1 MIEKH
6 SKYKNCDV
14 HREGE
19 GEKKSI
25 KKFLKLF
32 SMCSLC
38 AHITQRE
45 SRRKQKEEIECGGQK
60 VIFERYFAKMM
71 FYKNIQFLKI

>member
-1 MIEKH
+1 MIEEH
-6 SKYKNCDV
+6 SKYKICDV

-19 GEKKSI
+19 GEKKVHQKISQTI
-25 KKFLKLF
+25 FNVL
-32 SMCSLC
+32 SLS

-60 VIFERYFAKMM
+60 NYFFEGFFA
-71 FYKNIQFLKI
+71 ITV